1 MGGGIGHQHL
11 REHLRE
17 FAIDAGLVDQDL
29 PAYDSDGDTVID
41 EQDRDEEGDGSS
53 SNEELDEEDVLS
65 NNSDGSLDNDEEDP
79 VDDDEEDP
87 ADDDEE
93 DPADD
98 AEGWLGPEDGEER
111 TEEDVDEEL
120 GL

>member
-41 EQDRDEEGDGSS
+41 EQDRDEEGDESSS

-65 NNSDGSLDNDEEDP
+65 DNSDGSLDNDEEDP
-79 VDDDEEDP
+79 
-87 ADDDEE
+87 
-93 DPADD
+93 ADD
-98 AEGWLGPEDGEER
+98 AEG
-111 TEEDVDEEL
+111 
-120 GL
+120 